1 MRLRAVPTNVL
12 RVRGVIVGLARP
24 MSAPGYGGRPAARQ
38 AAVKAS
44 ARAGTIP
51 TAAQYPRELKDGG
64 NASTCAAAALA
75 SSVRPSLAS
84 AAASRLWDT
93 LKLGFDRTARF
104 AAF

>member
-1 MRLRAVPTNVL
+1 MMRTFFASTSMRWAMRLCLPR
-12 RVRGVIVGLARP
+12 LALGSTP
-24 MSAPGYGGRPAARQ
+24 MSALGYGGRPAARQ

-75 SSVRPSLAS
+75 SSVRPSLAN

-93 LKLGFDRTARF
+93 LKLGFD
-104 AAF
+104 